1 MGFSAKQ
8 TRALRRGLNS
18 RNVRTRF
25 QNGRELSYIEG
36 WHAIAEANRIFG
48 FDGWDR
54 ETIESR
60 CVMAREIR
68 GTFSALYT
76 AKVRVTVR
84 AGGETIVREG
94 HGTGEARGGTS
105 GEVHDTACKAAET
118 DATKRALATFGNP
131 FGLVLYLAGRRSSGQ
146 RPFARDFPDASRRS
160 TSADPF
166 ATCGTIRP
174 ARRTVGVPPAVS
186 NLAPPRP
193 LEQSPGRAETAQPTN
208 SQERM
213 DLPQPS
219 NAAGQVEHSNSGP
232 LQADITPVI
241 GNSEIL
247 SERHD
252 GSDVGLGKLRRC
264 GDKDHLRFVAT
275 QPCLFCGRQ
284 PSDPHHVRFAQPR
297 TLGRRVSD
305 EFTVPLCRGHHRQLH
320 QSGNEAAW
328 WSDMEVD
335 PLPIAQGLWEESR
348 AKCGLRISDLRV
360 ASTATERQGGTSE
373 DDLAPGAAG
382 PE

>member
-18 RNVRTRF
+18 RKVRTRF

-48 FDGWDR
+48 FDAWDR
-54 ETIESR
+54 ETVESR

-68 GTFSALYT
+68 GTFSAVYT

-94 HGTGEARGGTS
+94 HGTGEARGSTS
-105 GEVHDTACKAAET
+105 GEVHDTAYKAAET
-118 DATKRALATFGNP
+118 DATKRGLATFGNP
-131 FGLVLYLAGRRSSGQ
+131 FGLALYLAGRGRSGQ
-146 RPFARDFPDASRRS
+146 RPFAGDFPDASRPS

-166 ATCGTIRP
+166 ATCGTIRL
-174 ARRTVGVPPAVS
+174 AHRTVGVTPAVS
-186 NLAPPRP
+186 NLAPPTP
-193 LEQSPGRAETAQPTN
+193 LEQSPGRAKKVQPTN

-213 DLPQPS
+213 DLTQTS
-219 NAAGQVEHSNSGP
+219 NPAGQVQHSNSGP
-232 LQADITPVI
+232 LQADTTPVI

-252 GSDVGLGKLRRC
+252 DSDVGLGTLRRC
-264 GDKDHLRFVAT
+264 RDKNHLRFVAS

-297 TLGRRVSD
+297 ALGRKVSD

-335 PLPIAQGLWEESR
+335 PLPIAHGLWEESR
-348 AKCGLRISDLRV
+348 AKRDP
-360 ASTATERQGGTSE
+360 A
-373 DDLAPGAAG
+373 
-382 PE
+382 